1 VLRAFIE
8 TDVVRAT
15 RTSSVFGKTMQAF
28 FAESTFPMGEGF
40 GLAQQLHK
48 SEFAY
53 DSFFLIN
60 TPSPGPPDA

>member
-48 SEFAY
+48 SEVSY
-53 DSFFLIN
+53 D
-60 TPSPGPPDA
+60 